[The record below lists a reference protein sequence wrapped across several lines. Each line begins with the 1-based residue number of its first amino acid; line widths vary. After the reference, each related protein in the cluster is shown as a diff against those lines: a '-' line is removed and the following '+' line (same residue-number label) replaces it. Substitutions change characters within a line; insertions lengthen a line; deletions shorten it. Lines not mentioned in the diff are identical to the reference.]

1 MFCTLKTKSSKALCV
16 MYVLRA
22 APLNMAS
29 QLQHT
34 LSTFDLRHQ
43 ESHFYRD
50 LLLSQ
55 SQVPKYLAVSGPQ
68 SRLNNL

>member
-1 MFCTLKTKSSKALCV
+1 VFCTLKTKSSKALCV

-55 SQVPKYLAVSGPQ
+55 RVRYLNTWQCLDLSPD
-68 SRLNNL
+68 